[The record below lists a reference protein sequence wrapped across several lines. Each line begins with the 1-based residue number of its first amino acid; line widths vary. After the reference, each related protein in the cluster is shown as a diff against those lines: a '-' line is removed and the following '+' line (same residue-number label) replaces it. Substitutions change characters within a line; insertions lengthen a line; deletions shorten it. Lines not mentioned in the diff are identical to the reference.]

1 MMMGIWDPH
10 YLWYVLV
17 PTLVLGLG
25 AQILV
30 KSAYA
35 RASRLRSSRGL
46 TGAEAARA
54 VLSGAGIESV
64 ITQGFDDGGIP
75 GSGREGIGVVR
86 IGETPGMLSDHY
98 NPANRTLRLSPEVF
112 EQPSL
117 ASVAVAAHEAGHAIQ
132 HKDHY
137 LPLALRSGIVPL
149 VNAGQFLSQ
158 IALMIGLLFAG
169 GLHGTL
175 FQIAVLGYGLVTV
188 FSLITL
194 PVEFNASRRAL
205 AALTSR
211 GIITV
216 EEEPAVRGM
225 LRAAALTYVAAAVTA
240 ILQLLYIFALRRDE

>member
-1 MMMGIWDPH
+1 MMAWFDPH
-10 YLWYVLV
+10 YMWYVLV

-64 ITQGFDDGGIP
+64 ISADLGDDGAAGT
-75 GSGREGIGVVR
+75 GREGAGVVR
-86 IGETPGMLSDHY
+86 IGETPGFLSDHY

-132 HKDHY
+132 HKNRY
-137 LPLALRSGIVPL
+137 LPLALRTGIVPL
-149 VNAGQFLSQ
+149 VNVGQFLSQ
-158 IALMIGLLFAG
+158 IALMIGLFFVG
-169 GLHGTL
+169 GLHGPL
-175 FQIAVLGYGLVTV
+175 FQVAILGYGLVTA
-188 FSLITL
+188 FTLITL

-216 EEEPAVRGM
+216 EEEPAVRAM

-240 ILQLLYIFALRRDE
+240 ILQLLYILALRRDD